1 MYVRE
6 GERERE
12 RGSVCVRVC
21 GDGIKTLLLIDGIHG
36 SLTAWYT
43 NLMEHVVMAGCKDNS
58 LQVQHP

>member
-1 MYVRE
+1 M
-6 GERERE
+6 
-12 RGSVCVRVC
+12 RVC
-21 GDGIKTLLLIDGIHG
+21 GDGIKTLLLIDCIHG